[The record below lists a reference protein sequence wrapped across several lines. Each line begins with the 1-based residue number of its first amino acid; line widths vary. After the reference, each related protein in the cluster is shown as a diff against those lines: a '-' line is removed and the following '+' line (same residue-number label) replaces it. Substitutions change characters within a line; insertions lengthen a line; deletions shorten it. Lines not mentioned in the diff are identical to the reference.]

1 MEHAERSSSPPSGPP
16 PDPLSDLPPRRLLSV
31 AALLTAVAA
40 AGVLYS
46 VDASNGHN
54 ALDLPAQDVRLT
66 VALAPQGWGFFT
78 RNPQGAGTYL
88 LRREVDGWSPAGP
101 GRNAEPS
108 NLFGFRRVPRARGV
122 EMGRLVQALGSD
134 AWQECKD
141 LPGTCVDG
149 LPVSAVIPNDNPVP
163 LYCGELAVVRQ
174 EPVPWAWSSASAPVV
189 MPSFVARI
197 EVQC

>member
-1 MEHAERSSSPPSGPP
+1 MEHPERSSSPPSG
-16 PDPLSDLPPRRLLSV
+16 SPPRRLLPV
-31 AALLTAVAA
+31 AALLAVSAA

-54 ALDLPAQDVRLT
+54 ALELPAQDVRLV

-78 RNPQGAGTYL
+78 RNPQGPEPTM

-108 NLFGFRRVPRARGV
+108 NLFGFRRIPRARGV
-122 EMGRLVQALGSD
+122 ELGLLAHELKDS
-134 AWQECKD
+134 AWHECKEA
-141 LPGTCVDG
+141 PAVCVEQ
-149 LPVSAVIPNDNPVP
+149 LPVSAVIPNESPVP
-163 LYCGELAVVRQ
+163 LYCGELALVRQ
-174 EPVPWAWSSASAPVV
+174 EPVPWAWSHTPTPVV